1 MLSAEQFIK
10 NHSLAQKQ
18 KLGEN
23 WANLIKPK
31 KYDLKLYKTYADI
44 ARDLNISRQTV
55 AKKLWVLWFH
65 TVEVGG
71 VEYYVKDKD
80 IIKFAFYLL
89 TKKTWGY

>member
-18 KLGEN
+18 RLGEN
-23 WANLIKPK
+23 YAKPK

-55 AKKLWVLWFH
+55 AKKL
-65 TVEVGG
+65 
-71 VEYYVKDKD
+71 
-80 IIKFAFYLL
+80 
-89 TKKTWGY
+89 

>member
-18 KLGEN
+18 KLGQN
-23 WANLIKPK
+23 YDKPK

-65 TVEVGG
+65 MVEVGG

-89 TKKTWGY
+89 NI

>member
-23 WANLIKPK
+23 WQKAE
-31 KYDLKLYKTYADI
+31 KYDLKLYKSYVDV

-65 TVEVGG
+65 EIEVGG

-89 TKKTWGY
+89 NIK

>member
-18 KLGEN
+18 KLGTN
-23 WANLIKPK
+23 WEKPEKPK
-31 KYDLKLYKTYADI
+31 KYDLKLYKSYVDVAS
-44 ARDLNISRQTV
+44 DLNISRQTV

-65 TVEVGG
+65 AVEVGG

-89 TKKTWGY
+89 NIK

>member
-18 KLGEN
+18 KLST
-23 WANLIKPK
+23 NLQKAEKPK
-31 KYDLKLYKTYADI
+31 KYDLKLYKSYTDV

-65 TVEVGG
+65 MVEVGG
-71 VEYYVKDKD
+71 VEYYVKDND

-89 TKKTWGY
+89 NMK

>member
-23 WANLIKPK
+23 LQKVE
-31 KYDLKLYKTYADI
+31 KYDLKLYKSYVDV

-55 AKKLWVLWFH
+55 AKRIWSLWFH
-65 TVEVGG
+65 AIEVGG

-89 TKKTWGY
+89 NMK

>member
-18 KLGEN
+18 KLGESC
-23 WANLIKPK
+23 IKPK

-65 TVEVGG
+65 AVEVGG
-71 VEYYVKDKD
+71 VEYYVKDND

-89 TKKTWGY
+89 NIK